1 MGEEVQANFIFA
13 NISPDFINEALGK
26 LKNKDS
32 SGSDKISTNMLKF
45 IIGQYHY
52 SVYSLNYRK

>member
-1 MGEEVQANFIFA
+1 MGEEVQANFIFP
-13 NISPDFINEALGK
+13 NISPDIINEALSK

-45 IIGQYHY
+45 IAPTIINP
-52 SVYSLNYRK
+52 L